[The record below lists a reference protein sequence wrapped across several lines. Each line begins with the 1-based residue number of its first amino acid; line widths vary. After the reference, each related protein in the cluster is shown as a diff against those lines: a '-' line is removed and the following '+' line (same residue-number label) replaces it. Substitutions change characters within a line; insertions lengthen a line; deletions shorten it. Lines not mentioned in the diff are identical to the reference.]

1 MSINIENIRHKG
13 GQTMLKNIYDMS
25 NTEICDTILQLAQN
39 KKIPIDKIGLAKS
52 GSIFVVI
59 ESDNT
64 DLLKLNDFTIELDS
78 VFLGANDTKGNIVRN
93 ESELLAKGYESAVV
107 FGCNNY
113 TEFCKYLG
121 IVSASEPHI
130 IYKGGAMLES

>member
-1 MSINIENIRHKG
+1 MRDKSNNV
-13 GQTMLKNIYDMS
+13 KNIYDM
-25 NTEICDTILQLAQN
+25 NDTEICDTILQLAQN

-78 VFLGANDTKGNIVRN
+78 VFLGANDIAGNVVYN
-93 ESELLAKGYESAVV
+93 ESELLAKGYESAVI

-130 IYKGGAMLES
+130 IYR

>member
-1 MSINIENIRHKG
+1 MN
-13 GQTMLKNIYDMS
+13 D
-25 NTEICDTILQLAQN
+25 TEICDTILQLAQN

-78 VFLGANDTKGNIVRN
+78 VF
-93 ESELLAKGYESAVV
+93 
-107 FGCNNY
+107 
-113 TEFCKYLG
+113 
-121 IVSASEPHI
+121 
-130 IYKGGAMLES
+130 